1 MDLKSAKQILSETK
15 DYLTKLPNLNEI
27 ISYGQK
33 HRRRIQILPYDIS
46 YINIYMSDDIDV
58 DNGACA
64 LLPNGLKIMYVQMQL
79 PM

>member
-15 DYLTKLPNLNEI
+15 NYLTNLPNLNEI

-33 HRRRIQILPYDIS
+33 YRRIQILPYDIS
-46 YINIYMSDDIDV
+46 YINIYMSDDINV
-58 DNGACA
+58 DNGACT

-79 PM
+79 LM

>member
-15 DYLTKLPNLNEI
+15 NYLTNLPNLNEI

-33 HRRRIQILPYDIS
+33 HRRIQILPYDIS

-79 PM
+79 LM